1 MANLILDYDGTLHES
16 IHIYDPAFR
25 KAQDYLIAKGLAQP
39 IQYSNEE
46 ISVWL
51 GYTAKEMWN
60 LFSPQLSEAEKNN
73 CSKIIGDH
81 ILN

>member
-16 IHIYDPAFR
+16 IHIYAPAFR
-25 KAQDYLIAKGLAQP
+25 KAQDYLVANGLAQP
-39 IQYSNEE
+39 RQYSNEE
-46 ISVWL
+46 IFVWL
-51 GYTAKEMWN
+51 GFTANEMWN
-60 LFSPQLSEAEKNN
+60 LFSPQLSEKEKNI